1 MNYRKIP
8 PLRALRAFV
17 ASAKHLSFTRAAEDL
32 YVTQAAVSLQ
42 VKQLEEFLEIPLFI
56 RGSRSLTM
64 TAQGKIYL
72 QDVNVAL
79 KELAAATERV
89 TRRNRNVE
97 LVVSTLTS
105 FAERWLI
112 PKLPDFQ
119 QAHANM
125 DIRITAS
132 EWVVDFDRDGVDLA
146 IRYGGGEWPDT
157 NSTLLLRDNIFP
169 VCSPGLCEN
178 SKLPCKAE
186 NLAQFTLLH
195 DDYAREDWMQWLK
208 VAGITSVD
216 AQRGLSFSHSS
227 MMLEAAAQGMGLAL
241 GHTSLIQDDL
251 KSGRLIKPF
260 ESCLRDEMA
269 YYIVTPVGTDNKL
282 ANVFRDWLLEEARQ
296 KPLLKN

>member
-56 RGSRSLTM
+56 RGSRSLTL
-64 TAQGKIYL
+64 TEQGKVYL

-112 PKLPDFQ
+112 PKLPNFQ
-119 QAHANM
+119 QAHTDM
-125 DIRITAS
+125 DIRIAAS
-132 EWVVDFDRDGVDLA
+132 EWAIDFDRDGVDLA

-157 NSTLLLRDNIFP
+157 NSTLLLRDDIFP
-169 VCSPGLCEN
+169 VCSPDLCEK
-178 SKLPCKAE
+178 SKFPCKAE

-208 VAGITSVD
+208 AARVTGVD

-227 MMLEAAAQGMGLAL
+227 MMLEAAAHGMGLAL
-241 GHTSLIQDDL
+241 GHTSLIQKDL

-260 ESCLRDEMA
+260 ESSLQDQMA

-296 KPLLKN
+296 KPLLND

>member
-64 TAQGKIYL
+64 TEQGKVYL
-72 QDVNVAL
+72 QDVTLAL

-112 PKLPDFQ
+112 PKLPNFQ
-119 QAHANM
+119 QAHSDM
-125 DIRITAS
+125 DIRIAAS

-146 IRYGGGEWPDT
+146 IRYGRGEWPDT
-157 NSTLLLRDNIFP
+157 NATLLMREDIFP
-169 VCSPGLCEN
+169 VCSPDLCEK
-178 SKLPCKAE
+178 SSLPCLGE
-186 NLAQFTLLH
+186 NLAKFTLLH
-195 DDYAREDWMQWLK
+195 DDYAREDWMLWLK
-208 VAGITSVD
+208 AAGVEDVD
-216 AQRGLSFSHSS
+216 SQRGLSFSHSS

-241 GHTSLIQDDL
+241 GHTPLIQEDL
-251 KSGRLIKPF
+251 ESGRLVKPF
-260 ESCLRDEMA
+260 KTSLQGEMA
-269 YYIVTPVGTDNKL
+269 YYIVTPMGADNDL
-282 ANVFRDWLLEEARQ
+282 ADVFRDWLLEEARQ
-296 KPLLKN
+296 NPLKIQ

>member
-42 VKQLEEFLEIPLFI
+42 VKQLEEFLEIPLFT
-56 RGSRSLTM
+56 RGSRSLTL
-64 TAQGKIYL
+64 TEQGKVYL
-72 QDVNVAL
+72 QDVILAL
-79 KELAAATERV
+79 KELATATERV

-112 PKLPDFQ
+112 PKLSNFQ
-119 QAHANM
+119 KAHSGM
-125 DIRITAS
+125 DIRIAAS

-146 IRYGGGEWPDT
+146 IRYGRGEWPET
-157 NSTLLLRDNIFP
+157 NSTLLIREDIFP
-169 VCSPGLCEN
+169 VCSPDLCKK
-178 SKLPCKAE
+178 SGLPCLAE
-186 NLAQFTLLH
+186 NLAKFTLLH
-195 DDYAREDWMQWLK
+195 DDYAREDWLLWLK
-208 VAGITSVD
+208 AAGVEDVD
-216 AQRGLSFSHSS
+216 SQRGLSFSHSS

-241 GHTSLIQDDL
+241 GHTPLIQEDL
-251 KSGRLIKPF
+251 ESGRLVKPF
-260 ESCLRDEMA
+260 ETSLQGEMA
-269 YYIVTPVGTDNKL
+269 YYIVTPMGTDNDL

-296 KPLLKN
+296 NPLRNH